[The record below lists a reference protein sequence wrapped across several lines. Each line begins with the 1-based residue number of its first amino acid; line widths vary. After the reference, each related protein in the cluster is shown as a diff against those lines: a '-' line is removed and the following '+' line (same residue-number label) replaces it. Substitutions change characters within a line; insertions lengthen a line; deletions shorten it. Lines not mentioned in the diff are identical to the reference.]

1 VDLRGRLSNPDVQD
15 VVGHAAQAVACG
27 KVERG
32 STASPPPAGRRWRLV
47 DRLSEQ
53 IIRDLLRD
61 RSAGTSQRKLAERY
75 GISVSTVKRLSKR
88 EHLR

>member
-1 VDLRGRLSNPDVQD
+1 
-15 VVGHAAQAVACG
+15 
-27 KVERG
+27 
-32 STASPPPAGRRWRLV
+32 
-47 DRLSEQ
+47 LSEQ

-61 RSAGTSQRKLAERY
+61 RRAGTSQRKLAERY